1 MRNISSWAIQNP
13 TFPIVLFLIL
23 IFLGVVSFNQMP
35 VNQNP
40 DISFP
45 IVQVTVSQ
53 PGAAPT
59 EMEKQITQRVEGAVA
74 SIGNVEKITSY
85 AVEGVS
91 GTTVEFAIGTPTDR
105 AVNDVRD
112 AMSKIRGDLPE
123 GILEPV
129 VQRQDF
135 DGGLGRYSVVTTDMT
150 LEQLSWFVDNTIA
163 KRLLTIPGVAGVN
176 RVGGV
181 SREIRVNLDPARL
194 QSYGVTAV
202 QINSALRALNLDAA
216 GGRAEVAGAEQALRV
231 LGGAQTA
238 EALADTQIAIS
249 GDRIVRLGDVATVRD
264 GVAEQRTIARLNGRE
279 VTAFYIQKA
288 KGASDV
294 AAMDRV
300 IAELAKVSAE
310 NPRVKIELIDDNVK
324 YTRQQYDSAIHSLFE
339 GAILAIVV
347 VFVFLRDWRATLI
360 SALAI
365 PLSIIPAFFFM
376 DAMGFSLNGLSLLAL
391 SLVSGI
397 LVDDAIVEIENIVR
411 HMRMGKSAW
420 QASLDAADEI
430 GLAVVATTMAIV
442 AVFLPVA
449 LMPGISGQ
457 FFKSFGLTVVVAVM
471 MSLLVARLITPLCAA
486 YFLKAHGEAEHASGK
501 FMMRY
506 IDFLKFSIR
515 HRWWTVAGG
524 LGAFALTIVLGM
536 QLPIAFQPPV
546 DNGQSSVTIE
556 MAPGVRLEDVKRV
569 SGLATTM
576 LRQRPE
582 VAQVFESIGGDDEVR
597 FAQINLNLVPRKE
610 RALSTIDF
618 EREMA
623 GKLRQLPDA
632 RVNFQSQTGGY
643 GGHDVTIM
651 LVGEDP
657 LQLHGAAENL
667 VRGMKRMSDL
677 RDAHID
683 ADLQRPEIVI
693 KPHFDLAASLGVSVA
708 ALSQTIRIATIGDV
722 PQNLAKF
729 SLADRQIPIRVQLPE
744 SSRGDLDTLRNL
756 PVPTASGGSVPLKV
770 VADVSFGEGAVKIRR
785 YNQGR
790 RIAIVAD
797 LGPDVKGSSNVVNA
811 IHELPE
817 YKGLP
822 QGVHEIKVGEAEWL
836 GELFYYFMLALVAG
850 VLLVFAVLVLLYRRV
865 LPPFV
870 NMASL
875 FLAPLGAVIALLITG
890 HALSMPVFI
899 GLLMLFGI
907 VAKNSILLIDFAI
920 EEMRTGIDRVEAIL
934 DAGRKR
940 AQPIVMTSVA
950 MVAGMMP
957 VALSIGG
964 DGSWRAPMGIAVIG
978 GITLSTILTLII
990 VPAAFTIADD
1000 IEKWLA
1006 PRFGKWFTN
1015 GGENRAP
1022 PPRKLPPAATPPGTD
1037 PRGVS

>member
-1 MRNISSWAIQNP
+1 MRNISSWSIRNP
-13 TFPIVLFLIL
+13 TFPIVLFLVL
-23 IFLGVVSFNQMP
+23 SFLGIVSFNRMAI
-35 VNQNP
+35 NNNP

-74 SIGNVEKITSY
+74 SIGNVEHITSW
-85 AVEGVS
+85 ATEGIS
-91 GTTVEFAIGTPTDR
+91 GTSVEFAVGTPTDR

-112 AMSKIRGDLPE
+112 AISKIRSDLPE

-129 VQRQDF
+129 VERQDF
-135 DGGLGRYSVVTTDMT
+135 DGGLGRYSVKTTDMT

-176 RVGGV
+176 RLGGV
-181 SREIRVNLDPARL
+181 SREIRINLDPGKL

-216 GGRAEVAGAEQALRV
+216 GGRAQVAGAEQALRV
-231 LGGAQTA
+231 LGGARTA
-238 EALADTQIAIS
+238 QALADTQIAIS
-249 GDRIVRLGDVATVRD
+249 GDRIVRLGDVADIKD
-264 GVAEQRTIARLNGRE
+264 GTAEQRALARLDGRE

-288 KGASDV
+288 KGASEV
-294 AAMDRV
+294 GSMDKV
-300 IAELAKVSAE
+300 IAELAKISKE
-310 NPRVKIELIDDNVK
+310 NPQVKIDLIDDNVK
-324 YTRQQYDSAIHSLFE
+324 YTRDQYKAAIRALIE
-339 GAILAIVV
+339 GAVLAVFV
-347 VFVFLRDWRATLI
+347 VFIFLRDWRATLI

-365 PLSIIPAFFFM
+365 PLSCIPAFFFM
-376 DAMGFSLNGLSLLAL
+376 DAMGFTLNGLSLLAL
-391 SLVSGI
+391 SLVAGI

-420 QASLDAADEI
+420 QASMDAADEI

-457 FFKSFGLTVVVAVM
+457 FFKQFGLTVVVSVM
-471 MSLLVARLITPLCAA
+471 MSLVVARMVTPLCAA
-486 YFLKAHGEAEHASGK
+486 YFLKAHGEREHAAGK
-501 FMMRY
+501 SMQRY
-506 IDFLKFSIR
+506 IAFLKWSIR
-515 HRWWTVAGG
+515 HRWWTVLGG
-524 LGAFALTIVLGM
+524 VLAFALTIFLGM
-536 QLPIAFQPPV
+536 KLPLAFQPPV
-546 DNGQSSVTIE
+546 DSGQSSVQIE

-569 SGLATTM
+569 SGQAAALLTK
-576 LRQRPE
+576 RPE
-582 VAQVFESIGGDDEVR
+582 VAQVFEAIGGDDEVR
-597 FAQINLNLVPRKE
+597 FATLNINLVPRAE
-610 RALSTIDF
+610 RKLSTVEF
-618 EREMA
+618 ERDMA
-623 GKLRQLPDA
+623 PTLRQLPDA
-632 RVNFQSQTGGY
+632 RVNFQSQTGGI
-643 GGHDVTIM
+643 GGHDVTVM
-651 LVGEDP
+651 LVGDDP
-657 LQLHGAAENL
+657 LLLHKSGEQL
-667 VRGMKRMSDL
+667 VKGMLRLPTL

-693 KPHFDLAASLGVSVA
+693 RPHFDLAASMGVSVA

-729 SLADRQIPIRVQLPE
+729 SLSDRQIPIRVQLPE
-744 SSRGDLDTLRNL
+744 SARGDLDTLRNL
-756 PVPTASGGSVPLKV
+756 PVPTANGASVPLKV
-770 VADVSFGEGAVKIRR
+770 VADINFGEGAVKIRR

-790 RIAIVAD
+790 RIAVVAD
-797 LGPDVKGSSNVVNA
+797 LAPGAQGGDAQKS

-817 YKGLP
+817 YKNLP
-822 QGVHEIKVGEAEWL
+822 QGVEEVAVGEAQWM
-836 GELFYYFMLALVAG
+836 GELLMNFLYALISG
-850 VLLVFAVLVLLYRRV
+850 ILLVFAVLVLLYRRV

-875 FLAPLGAVIALLITG
+875 FLAPLGAVIALMICG
-890 HALSMPVFI
+890 YALSMPVFI

-920 EEMRTGIDRVEAIL
+920 EEMRLGIDRVDAIL

-950 MVAGMMP
+950 MIAGMLP
-957 VALSIGG
+957 VALALGG
-964 DGSWRAPMGIAVIG
+964 DGSWRQPMGVAVIG
-978 GITLSTILTLII
+978 GIALSTVLTLII

-1015 GGENRAP
+1015 GGEGRVP
-1022 PPRKLPPAATPPGTD
+1022 PPRTVELPAE
-1037 PRGVS
+1037 

>member
-1 MRNISSWAIQNP
+1 MRNISSWAIKNP
-13 TFPIVLFLIL
+13 TFPIVLFLVL
-23 IFLGVVSFNQMP
+23 SFLGIVSFKNMAI
-35 VNQNP
+35 NGNP

-45 IVQVTVSQ
+45 IVQVTVTQ
-53 PGAAPT
+53 PGAAPS

-91 GTTVEFAIGTPTDR
+91 GTIVEFSIGTPTDR

-112 AMSKIRGDLPE
+112 AVSKIRGDLPE
-123 GILEPV
+123 GILEPTV
-129 VQRQDF
+129 TRQDF
-135 DGGLGRYSVVTTDMT
+135 DGGLGRYSVVTTDLT
-150 LEQLSWFVDNTIA
+150 LEQLSWFVDNTIS
-163 KRLLTIPGVAGVN
+163 KRLLGIPGVAGVS
-176 RVGGV
+176 RLGGV
-181 SREIRVNLDPARL
+181 SREIRINLDPAKL

-202 QINSALRALNLDAA
+202 QINSALRSLNLDAA
-216 GGRAEVAGAEQALRV
+216 GGRAEIAGAEQALRV
-231 LGGAQTA
+231 LGGAKTA
-238 EALADTQIAIS
+238 QSLADTQIAIS
-249 GDRIVRLGDVATVRD
+249 GNRIIRLGDVADIKD
-264 GVAEQRTIARLNGRE
+264 GTAEQRQLARLDGRE

-288 KGASDV
+288 KGASEV
-294 AAMDRV
+294 GSMDRV
-300 IAELAKVSAE
+300 TAELAKISKE
-310 NPRVKIELIDDNVK
+310 NPQVKLELIDDNVK
-324 YTRQQYDSAIHSLFE
+324 YTREQYDSAIQSLFE
-339 GAILAIVV
+339 GAILAVIV

-365 PLSIIPAFFFM
+365 PLSIVPAFFFM
-376 DAMGFSLNGLSLLAL
+376 DAMGFTLNGLSLLAL
-391 SLVSGI
+391 SLVAGI

-457 FFKSFGLTVVVAVM
+457 FFKQFGLTVVVAVM

-486 YFLKAHGEAEHASGK
+486 YFLKAHGQREHASGPN
-501 FMMRY
+501 MQRY
-506 IDFLKFSIR
+506 IGFLRWSIR

-524 LGAFALTIVLGM
+524 VLAFALTIFLGM
-536 QLPIAFQPPV
+536 KLPLAFQPPV
-546 DNGQSSVTIE
+546 DTGQSGVAIE
-556 MAPGVRLEDVKRV
+556 MAPGVRLADVKRV
-569 SGLATTM
+569 SAQASAI

-582 VAQVFESIGGDDEVR
+582 VAQVFESIGGDEEVR
-597 FAQINLNLVPRKE
+597 FANLNINLVPREQRK
-610 RALSTIDF
+610 LSTIEF
-618 EREMA
+618 ERDMA
-623 GKLRQLPDA
+623 PALRTLPDA
-632 RVNFQSQTGGY
+632 RVNFQSQTGGFN
-643 GGHDVTIM
+643 GHDVTVM
-651 LVGEDP
+651 LVGDDP
-657 LQLHGAAENL
+657 QKLHDAAARL
-667 VRGMKRMSDL
+667 VKGMSGMPAL
-677 RDAHID
+677 RDSHID
-683 ADLQRPEIVI
+683 ADLQRPEIII
-693 KPHFDLAASLGVSVA
+693 KPHFDLAASMGVSVA
-708 ALSQTIRIATIGDV
+708 SLSQTIRIATIGDV

-770 VADVSFGEGAVKIRR
+770 IADVSFGEGATKIRR

-797 LGPDVKGSSNVVNA
+797 LAPGAQGGDAVSA
-811 IHELPE
+811 IHKLPE
-817 YKGLP
+817 YTNLP
-822 QGVHEIKVGEAEWL
+822 QGVKEVAVGEAQWL
-836 GELFYYFMLALVAG
+836 GELLLNFIYALVAG

-875 FLAPLGAVIALLITG
+875 FLAPLGAVLALLVTG
-890 HALSMPVFI
+890 YALSMPVFI

-920 EEMRTGIDRVEAIL
+920 EMMRDGEDRVEAIL

-950 MVAGMMP
+950 MVAGMLP
-957 VALSIGG
+957 VALSLGG

-1015 GGENRAP
+1015 GGENRAA
-1022 PPRKLPPAATPPGTD
+1022 PPRPSPQPAE
-1037 PRGVS
+1037 